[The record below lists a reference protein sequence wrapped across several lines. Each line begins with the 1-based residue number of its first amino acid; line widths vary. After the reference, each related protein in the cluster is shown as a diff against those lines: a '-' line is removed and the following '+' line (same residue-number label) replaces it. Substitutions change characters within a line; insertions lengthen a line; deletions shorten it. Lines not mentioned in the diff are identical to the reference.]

1 MKQIFTSI
9 ILCLAAVFGTI
20 TLSAQSPCPFID
32 AMRLH
37 GDVSCLNIYHQYWYT
52 KFGERVESKKA
63 LETTLYYSKDHRL
76 LYINTYNNVY
86 CHYFENEYD
95 DAGKLV
101 TIDCYKYNVIPPYHY
116 DLDHKIKLREE
127 NGVTVGYCYRGN
139 TGDETAK
146 YSPYNAIPPVAGYIK
161 PYIDPY
167 YMYSL
172 GSYMYLFAFDIVAA
186 PVSSLD
192 PYARI
197 DYNNYAP
204 LYNYEYNLK
213 KQLTAVK
220 INNSDPVTTL
230 SYDEAG
236 NVARIDIQNEHDS
249 TRGDIYIFEYEYGN
263 FEESEKHRMSNV
275 LARLEREKAQQDSIA
290 RAERIAKELKEKEE
304 AERKEHLSELREL
317 LDTTVSSLFNRVF
330 NKKNITSISKTQN
343 GLQIVLKDQTNSDYF
358 IAECVEYHQ
367 CHYFTEEKYASYTVY
382 YNEDLTRVIISSD
395 KRIFFVE
402 SGDGA
407 SQKAY
412 AVPTDFRNIVE
423 EYLSRYTPS
432 YEILSQQGP
441 NGRMVSFRI
450 KPIDGDAGMP

>member
-1 MKQIFTSI
+1 MKQNFTSI

-52 KFGERVESKKA
+52 QFGERVESKKA

-95 DAGKLV
+95 DSGKLV
-101 TIDCYKYNVIPPYHY
+101 TIDCYQYNVNPPYHY
-116 DLDHKIKLREE
+116 YLDHKIKLREE
-127 NGVTVGYCYRGN
+127 NGVTAGYCYSGR
-139 TGDETAK
+139 TGSETRK
-146 YSPYNAIPPVAGYIK
+146 YSPYNAIPPIAGYIK
-161 PYIDPY
+161 PNIDPY
-167 YMYSL
+167 YMYTL

-197 DYNNYAP
+197 DYNINAP
-204 LYNYEYNLK
+204 RYSYEYNGK
-213 KQLTAVK
+213 KQLTAIK

-263 FEESEKHRMSNV
+263 FEESDKHRMSNV
-275 LARLEREKAQQDSIA
+275 LAKLEKEKAQQDSIA

-304 AERKEHLSELREL
+304 KERQAHISELREL

-330 NKKNITSISKTQN
+330 NKKNITNISKTQN
-343 GLQIVLKDQTNSDYF
+343 GLQIVLKDQTNSNYF
-358 IAECVEYHQ
+358 IAECIEYKT
-367 CHYFTEEKYASYTVY
+367 FSYYNYQTY
-382 YNEDLTRVIISSD
+382 ENTYIIYCNEDLTRLIIRSD
-395 KRIFFVE
+395 KRIYFVE
-402 SGDGA
+402 SEDGA

-412 AVPTDFRNIVE
+412 ATPANLRPIVE
-423 EYLSRYTPS
+423 EYLNRYSPS
-432 YEILSQQGP
+432 YTIP
-441 NGRMVSFRI
+441 
-450 KPIDGDAGMP
+450 

>member
-1 MKQIFTSI
+1 MKQNFTSI

-52 KFGERVESKKA
+52 QFGERVESKKA

-95 DAGKLV
+95 DSGKLV
-101 TIDCYKYNVIPPYHY
+101 TIDCYQYNVNPPYHY
-116 DLDHKIKLREE
+116 YLDHKIKLREE
-127 NGVTVGYCYRGN
+127 NGVTAGYCYSGR
-139 TGDETAK
+139 TGSETRK
-146 YSPYNAIPPVAGYIK
+146 YSPYNAIPPIAGYIK
-161 PYIDPY
+161 PNIDPY
-167 YMYSL
+167 YMYTL

-197 DYNNYAP
+197 DYNINAP
-204 LYNYEYNLK
+204 RYSYEYNGK
-213 KQLTAVK
+213 KQLTAIK

-263 FEESEKHRMSNV
+263 FEESDKHRMSNV
-275 LARLEREKAQQDSIA
+275 LAKLEKEKAQQDSIA

-304 AERKEHLSELREL
+304 KERQAHISELREL

-343 GLQIVLKDQTNSDYF
+343 GLQIVLKDQTNLNYF
-358 IAECVEYHQ
+358 IAECVEYKT
-367 CHYFTEEKYASYTVY
+367 FSSYNYQTY
-382 YNEDLTRVIISSD
+382 ENTYIIYCNEDLTI
-395 KRIFFVE
+395 
-402 SGDGA
+402 
-407 SQKAY
+407 
-412 AVPTDFRNIVE
+412 
-423 EYLSRYTPS
+423 
-432 YEILSQQGP
+432 
-441 NGRMVSFRI
+441 
-450 KPIDGDAGMP
+450 